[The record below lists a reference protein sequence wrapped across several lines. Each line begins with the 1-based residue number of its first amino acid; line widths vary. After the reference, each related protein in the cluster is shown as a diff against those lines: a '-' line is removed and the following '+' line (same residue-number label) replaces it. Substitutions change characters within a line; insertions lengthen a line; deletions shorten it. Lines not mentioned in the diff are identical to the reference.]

1 MRRTS
6 WLVLLLITGTLLL
19 PGLAHASKAGAG
31 EFTKASGV
39 IGPAVVWKLPS
50 KKVQRKFIAEWQE
63 CRSHSQDLDCI
74 ASVMRRGGA
83 LPAAI
88 AFTRR
93 MDGDAYAES
102 FRKMGPVDL
111 ISVFYPTR
119 ANTNQA
125 YFMVNGTPPLVSA
138 EDHLRRIDITQDP
151 RYPAIVKKFPKIM
164 LWQGG
169 PVFKE
174 MQRLAGGGQRFVFA
188 YFLLNGCHACKVG
201 GSAYVAFDFDARGTF
216 EGTKLLRLTESP
228 PE

>member
-6 WLVLLLITGTLLL
+6 WLILLLIIGTFLL
-19 PGLAHASKAGAG
+19 PGLAPARNAGAG

-39 IGPAVVWKLPS
+39 IGPDVVWKFPS
-50 KKVQRKFIAEWQE
+50 KKVQGKFITAWQE
-63 CRSHSQDLDCI
+63 CRSRSQGLGCI
-74 ASVMRRGGA
+74 AALMRRGGA
-83 LPAAI
+83 SPAAI

-93 MDGDAYAES
+93 LDGDAYAES
-102 FRKMGPVDL
+102 FRKMGRVDL

-119 ANTNQA
+119 ANTNQV

-138 EDHLRRIDITQDP
+138 EDHLGHIDITKDP

-164 LWQGG
+164 LWGGG

-174 MQRLAGGGQRFVFA
+174 MQRLPKGGQRFVLA

-201 GSAYVAFDFDARGTF
+201 GSAYVAFDFNARGTF